1 MSKPLGRKAYG
12 SIPHLPGSRLG
23 PGDHQIHQG
32 QAEILTGGTRDRHD
46 EVVLQEK
53 LDGSCVALAN
63 VDVLLV
69 PMTRSGYPA
78 TTSKYEQHHLFAHWA
93 RHNQWRFHFL
103 KPGQRIVGEWLAQAH
118 SVRYDVDDARVFAAF
133 DLMQGSNRA
142 PYHQLASAAGETLT
156 LVPLIH
162 RGPALPVAA
171 ADRKSVV

>member
-32 QAEILTGGTRDRHD
+32 QAEILTGGTRDRYD
-46 EVVLQEK
+46 EVVMQEK

-78 TTSKYEQHHLFAHWA
+78 TTSKYEQHLRSRTKPLPGHPNSMG
-93 RHNQWRFHFL
+93 RHRPERL
-103 KPGQRIVGEWLAQAH
+103 YGEWLAG
-118 SVRYDVDDARVFAAF
+118 R
-133 DLMQGSNRA
+133 
-142 PYHQLASAAGETLT
+142 
-156 LVPLIH
+156 
-162 RGPALPVAA
+162 
-171 ADRKSVV
+171 